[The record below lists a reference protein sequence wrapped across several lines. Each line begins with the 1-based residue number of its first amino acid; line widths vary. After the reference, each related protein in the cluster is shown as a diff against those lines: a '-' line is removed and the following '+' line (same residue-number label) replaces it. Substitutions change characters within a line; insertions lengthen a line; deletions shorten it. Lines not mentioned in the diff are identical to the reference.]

1 MQRRGIQTMIYEGLG
16 LPRIEFATD
25 DDDDDDY
32 DDYDAYLATF
42 KGSLLFTP
50 DTSRRPTLIALL
62 PTR

>member
-25 DDDDDDY
+25 DDDDD
-32 DDYDAYLATF
+32 YDAYLATF
-42 KGSLLFTP
+42 KGSLLFTS
-50 DTSRRPTLIALL
+50 DTSRRSTLIAPL